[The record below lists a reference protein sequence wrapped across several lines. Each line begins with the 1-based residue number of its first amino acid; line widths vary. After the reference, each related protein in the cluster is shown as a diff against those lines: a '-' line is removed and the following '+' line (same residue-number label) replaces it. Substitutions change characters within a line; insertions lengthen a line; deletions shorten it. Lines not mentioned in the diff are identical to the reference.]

1 MEFQIEAGRFCVIG
15 YFSPKGEICPF
26 ECASLLETNG
36 RHMFES
42 LTKKLDNAFRN
53 IRGLGKLTEKN
64 MTDGLQEIRMALL
77 EADVNYKVVKQFI
90 QDVQDAAVGQKV
102 LESIQ
107 PGQMIVKIVHD
118 ELVKIMGGK
127 NDPLRISPNPPT
139 IIMMVGLQGQGKTTT
154 AGKLALMLKHK
165 GHRPLLVAA
174 DVYRPAAI
182 RQLEVVAGNAGVECF
197 SLGELANPVDI
208 CVMARGE
215 APLRNCDVIIMDT
228 AGRLHVDQE
237 MMAEVRQIHQAVKP
251 HEILFVANAMVGQD
265 AVNSAKRFHEALP
278 LTGVILTQMD
288 GDARG
293 GAAISLITVTGCP
306 IKFIGT
312 GERLEA
318 LDAFHPRRMADQ
330 ILGMGDVVSLVER
343 AQQVV
348 DQEQAAKF
356 QEKARKAS
364 WDLEDFLQ
372 QMQQVKKMG
381 SLGDMI
387 KKIPGLNRMMPKD
400 MEVDEDEL
408 KYTEAIIYSMTPQE
422 RRHPKIINGSR
433 RRRIADGSGTA
444 VQDVNA
450 LLKDFEKMKK
460 MMQQMMK
467 GVPKGKGPRMPL
479 PF

>member
-1 MEFQIEAGRFCVIG
+1 
-15 YFSPKGEICPF
+15 
-26 ECASLLETNG
+26 
-36 RHMFES
+36 
-42 LTKKLDNAFRN
+42 
-53 IRGLGKLTEKN
+53 
-64 MTDGLQEIRMALL
+64 
-77 EADVNYKVVKQFI
+77 
-90 QDVQDAAVGQKV
+90 
-102 LESIQ
+102 
-107 PGQMIVKIVHD
+107 
-118 ELVKIMGGK
+118 
-127 NDPLRISPNPPT
+127 
-139 IIMMVGLQGQGKTTT
+139 
-154 AGKLALMLKHK
+154 
-165 GHRPLLVAA
+165 
-174 DVYRPAAI
+174 
-182 RQLEVVAGNAGVECF
+182 
-197 SLGELANPVDI
+197 
-208 CVMARGE
+208 
-215 APLRNCDVIIMDT
+215 
-228 AGRLHVDQE
+228 
-237 MMAEVRQIHQAVKP
+237 
-251 HEILFVANAMVGQD
+251 
-265 AVNSAKRFHEALP
+265 
-278 LTGVILTQMD
+278 
-288 GDARG
+288 
-293 GAAISLITVTGCP
+293 
-306 IKFIGT
+306 
-312 GERLEA
+312 
-318 LDAFHPRRMADQ
+318 
-330 ILGMGDVVSLVER
+330 
-343 AQQVV
+343 V

>member
-1 MEFQIEAGRFCVIG
+1 
-15 YFSPKGEICPF
+15 
-26 ECASLLETNG
+26 
-36 RHMFES
+36 MFES
-42 LTKKLDNAFRN
+42 LAKKLDTAFRN
-53 IRGLGKLTEKN
+53 IRGLGRLTEKN
-64 MTDGLQEIRMALL
+64 MKDSLQDIRTALL

-90 QDVQDAAVGQKV
+90 QDVQDEATGQNV
-102 LESIQ
+102 IESIH

-139 IIMMVGLQGQGKTTT
+139 NIMMVGLQGQGKTTS
-154 AGKLALMLKHK
+154 AGKLGLMLKHK
-165 GHRPLLVAA
+165 GHKPLLVGA

-182 RQLEVVAGNAGVECF
+182 RQLEVVAEQAGVECF
-197 SLGELANPVDI
+197 SLGEHANPVDI
-208 CVMARGE
+208 CVMAKGE
-215 APLRNCDVIIMDT
+215 AQLRNCDVVIMDT
-228 AGRLHVDQE
+228 AGRLHVDEQ
-237 MMAEVRQIHQAVKP
+237 MMAEVRQIYQVVKP

-265 AVNSAKRFHEALP
+265 AVNSAKQFNEALP

-318 LDAFHPRRMADQ
+318 LEAFHPRRMADQ

-381 SLGDMI
+381 SLGDML
-387 KKIPGLNRMMPKD
+387 KKIPGLSRMMPKD
-400 MEVDEDEL
+400 VEVDEGEL
-408 KYTEAIIYSMTPQE
+408 KHTEAIIYSMTSQE
-422 RRHPKIINGSR
+422 RRNPKIINGSR
-433 RRRIADGSGTA
+433 RRRIADGSGMA
-444 VQDVNA
+444 VQDINA

-460 MMQQMMK
+460 MMKQMMK
-467 GVPKGKGPRMPL
+467 GAPKGKVPRGMA
-479 PF
+479 PFQF